1 MRYLLLATAL
11 IASAPVLAQNSA
23 TPNAARASTPSWYRV
38 GGNENAMSYV
48 DLNSL
53 RPTGGKTMAD
63 VETVFKTPLDGDEG
77 IYASEI
83 QTEYN
88 CAGGTFRTIQ
98 YTYHAF
104 DGSLIRSEPSETI
117 DQSRTPT
124 KDSINEAIMAF
135 VCNREGGENVSDIY
149 SDARAQFALY

>member
-1 MRYLLLATAL
+1 MRYVLLAAAL
-11 IASAPVLAQNSA
+11 VLSAPVVAQNSS
-23 TPNAARASTPSWYRV
+23 TPNPGRAPSPSWYRV
-38 GGNENAMSYV
+38 GGNENASSYV

-53 RPTGGKTMAD
+53 RQTGGKTMAD
-63 VETVFKTPLDGDEG
+63 VQTVFKTPLDGGEG

-88 CAGGTFRTIQ
+88 CTGGSFRTIE
-98 YTYHAF
+98 YTYHAY
-104 DGSLIRSEPSETI
+104 DGRVIRSEPSETI
-117 DQSRTPT
+117 DQSKTPT

-135 VCNREGGENVSDIY
+135 VCTREGGELVSDIY